1 VNAAPPAFAEL
12 GLRLVRAS
20 GAATVLKFASTSVS
34 PSAVRLAGFAFPV
47 TSFVQPPNSH
57 PVPWTVTD
65 FAIDYDV
72 MPLSSKNA
80 LDVLHFAEALKAAA
94 Y

>member
-1 VNAAPPAFAEL
+1 
-12 GLRLVRAS
+12 
-20 GAATVLKFASTSVS
+20 
-34 PSAVRLAGFAFPV
+34 
-47 TSFVQPPNSH
+47 
-57 PVPWTVTD
+57 VPWTVTD